1 MHMEVK
7 SRMRRTASVA
17 MVALMGL
24 GLAACSAG
32 EADADLNPDEV
43 SGEISLL
50 TPIFEGSPGQDLL
63 EDELLP
69 QFYEEYPN
77 VTVNVDYT
85 TYGNLNEKLTTAV
98 VSGLVPDVMLMGV
111 GWIEAFADKGVLADL
126 GELGLSEADLKES
139 YTDEI
144 VEAGMWDGNVYAVP
158 IMLDTRFGVARMD
171 ILKEAGYDSPPSSWD
186 ELIEIAEATT
196 VRSSNGSL
204 ERAGFDMMS
213 LDARQA
219 FETVLFSAGGDLFN
233 ADATEPTFN
242 SDEGVAALGLMADL
256 VNKYEVEDI
265 GFTSTDD
272 IVNPL
277 INGRAA
283 MGIAHNNLWTQA
295 LEADETV
302 LDNLEPFVIQGE
314 SSGMFFGGTLATV
327 ANNSKNPQAARAL
340 LEFLSSPEAAL
351 AANEQRGNVPALT
364 ELLDSDYVQSNRF
377 VQFAMENLD
386 VAKREG
392 GPAQW
397 LEVRGDFAPA
407 VQAALLGQKTPEEAL
422 DDLAALVQTS
432 IDR

>member
-1 MHMEVK
+1 MEVK

-32 EADADLNPDEV
+32 EAGADLNPDEV

-233 ADATEPTFN
+233 EDATEPTFN

-377 VQFAMENLD
+377 VQFAMENLE

>member
-1 MHMEVK
+1 MEVK
-7 SRMRRTASVA
+7 SQIRRTASVA
-17 MVALMGL
+17 MVALLGL
-24 GLAACSAG
+24 GIAACTTG
-32 EADADLNPDEV
+32 EADTNLNPDEV

-126 GELGLSEADLKES
+126 GELGLSEDTLKES
-139 YTDEI
+139 YTAEI

-171 ILKEAGYDSPPSSWD
+171 ILKEAGYDSPPSSWE

-196 VRSSNGSL
+196 VRSGNGSL

-219 FETVLFSAGGDLFN
+219 FETMLFSAGGELFN
-233 ADATEPTFN
+233 EDATAPAFN
-242 SDEGVAALGLMADL
+242 SDEGVAALGLMADM
-256 VNKYEVEDI
+256 VNKYKVEDI

-295 LEADETV
+295 MEADPTV

-340 LEFLSSPEAAL
+340 LEFLSSPDAAL

-386 VAKREG
+386 VAQREG
-392 GPAQW
+392 GPSQW

-407 VQAALLGQKTPEEAL
+407 VQGALLGQKTPQEAL
-422 DDLAALVQTS
+422 DDLAALVQTA

>member
-1 MHMEVK
+1 
-7 SRMRRTASVA
+7 
-17 MVALMGL
+17 
-24 GLAACSAG
+24 
-32 EADADLNPDEV
+32 
-43 SGEISLL
+43 
-50 TPIFEGSPGQDLL
+50 
-63 EDELLP
+63 
-69 QFYEEYPN
+69 
-77 VTVNVDYT
+77 
-85 TYGNLNEKLTTAV
+85 
-98 VSGLVPDVMLMGV
+98 
-111 GWIEAFADKGVLADL
+111 
-126 GELGLSEADLKES
+126 
-139 YTDEI
+139 
-144 VEAGMWDGNVYAVP
+144 MWDGNVYAVP

-171 ILKEAGYDSPPSSWD
+171 ILEEAGYDSPPSSWD

-233 ADATEPTFN
+233 EDATEPTFN

-340 LEFLSSPEAAL
+340 LEFLSSPVAAL